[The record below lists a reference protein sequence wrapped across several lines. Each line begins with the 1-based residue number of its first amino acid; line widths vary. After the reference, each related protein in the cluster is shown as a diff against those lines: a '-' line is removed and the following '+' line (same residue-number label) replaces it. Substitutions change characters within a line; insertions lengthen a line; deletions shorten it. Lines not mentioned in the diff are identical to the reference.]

1 MSSVTQ
7 DWVQE
12 LPWKMQSV
20 MLTSTRGP
28 DNHRYASVKAVNRW
42 IRAQLYHDADP
53 ANPFI
58 VHEEDPPD
66 ILADSFV
73 AELQRDLEY
82 TTVHYYSHV
91 LHTLEIIGYKHPSED
106 VRDIARQ
113 LYGILCFELHVIPE
127 SISMLEQRLADV
139 TQHA

>member
-1 MSSVTQ
+1 MSSVTR

-28 DNHRYASVKAVNRW
+28 DNHRYGSVKILNRW
-42 IRAQLYHDADP
+42 IRGQLFHDADP

-58 VHEEDPPD
+58 AEGSDPD
-66 ILADSFV
+66 NLLERDFV
-73 AELQRDLEY
+73 AALQRELEY

-91 LHTLEIIGYKHPSED
+91 LHTLEIIGYKHPEMEVWS
-106 VRDIARQ
+106 VARE
-113 LYGILCFELHVIPE
+113 LYSRLCHELHVIPE
-127 SISMLEQRLADV
+127 SPSMLDNRLADV
-139 TQHA
+139 TVHV